1 MEALFLGVINMS
13 ITGSYVI
20 LFLIVARQFIKK
32 APKSFSYA
40 LWSVALIRLICP
52 FTLESIIS
60 IIPVNVKSVSA
71 DMLYSTNPK
80 INIGIGAIDNAVN
93 AYLPS
98 GTPYA
103 SVNPMQ
109 AWIFIGETIWIVGIA
124 AIIIY
129 SLISLI
135 GLRKRLKNAA
145 NESGNIYTSE
155 SIDTP
160 LVLGVFR
167 PRIYLPA
174 AIRGEEREYIL
185 IHEKTHIKRFDH
197 IVKILSFLVLCMHW
211 FNPLVWAAFFLSG
224 KDMEMSCDER
234 VIKSLGD
241 GVKRDYSYSLLS
253 LATGKRILG
262 AAPLAFGEGETRG
275 RVKNVLNYRKP
286 SFWMIAVAVMI
297 CLAAAAML
305 MTDPKTPQTES
316 NEADAVKYSDV
327 LDDAVSKAILNI
339 DEMNHSDFATES
351 HVILGTEA
359 SGQADDNTFV
369 SINVYAMAMTMEYD
383 YSDGWFVNTAGSHMP
398 VAITFDVNEEGEYVL
413 NEYWMPMDGSG
424 YGPSIKEK
432 FPSYLYDDAIDTQK
446 YVYGQIM
453 NCYDDAIR
461 HGELDKAHVGNRIE
475 ELLDAIMSSP
485 NESSNPKAYID
496 EHAIDYREIV
506 FIGKHALD
514 YCFSEFEKGGQ
525 TGLKGHIMASA
536 CRDIMKANGKEFNG
550 LFNTGQDWY
559 DAYSNLVSQNED
571 N

>member
-185 IHEKTHIKRFDH
+185 IH
-197 IVKILSFLVLCMHW
+197 
-211 FNPLVWAAFFLSG
+211 
-224 KDMEMSCDER
+224 
-234 VIKSLGD
+234 
-241 GVKRDYSYSLLS
+241 
-253 LATGKRILG
+253 
-262 AAPLAFGEGETRG
+262 
-275 RVKNVLNYRKP
+275 
-286 SFWMIAVAVMI
+286 
-297 CLAAAAML
+297 
-305 MTDPKTPQTES
+305 
-316 NEADAVKYSDV
+316 
-327 LDDAVSKAILNI
+327 
-339 DEMNHSDFATES
+339 
-351 HVILGTEA
+351 
-359 SGQADDNTFV
+359 
-369 SINVYAMAMTMEYD
+369 
-383 YSDGWFVNTAGSHMP
+383 
-398 VAITFDVNEEGEYVL
+398 
-413 NEYWMPMDGSG
+413 
-424 YGPSIKEK
+424 
-432 FPSYLYDDAIDTQK
+432 
-446 YVYGQIM
+446 
-453 NCYDDAIR
+453 
-461 HGELDKAHVGNRIE
+461 
-475 ELLDAIMSSP
+475 
-485 NESSNPKAYID
+485 
-496 EHAIDYREIV
+496 
-506 FIGKHALD
+506 
-514 YCFSEFEKGGQ
+514 
-525 TGLKGHIMASA
+525 
-536 CRDIMKANGKEFNG
+536 
-550 LFNTGQDWY
+550 
-559 DAYSNLVSQNED
+559 
-571 N
+571 

>member
-145 NESGNIYTSE
+145 NESGNIYISE

-174 AIRGEEREYIL
+174 AIRSEEREYIL

-369 SINVYAMAMTMEYD
+369 SITVYAMAMTMEYD